1 MQYNRAVQWFQML
14 QKIVWVGGKA
24 GWVANRD
31 KKAFWAAHQRFFSHM
46 MVAAKV
52 RHTYSCSCA
61 TMKHG
66 SFSYPPHIQV
76 SHVAIMARKAVEE
89 QGMSVVIG
97 LQSTGE
103 AHIKQ
108 ALKADSPLAE
118 LVSAPM
124 VVLRN
129 AIQLLVPRS
138 APASQRSSLKTLH
151 KQVKETLAVWKQ
163 TSAGGAAG
171 AGSDAGTGAD
181 VGSDAG
187 ASAGAASAAHGGMVV
202 AIEEHCEMPRSG
214 SLITWAALV
223 DAVSTA
229 AAKPSS
235 TSCLDQPDNSD
246 AEDDTEPEESSDSDV
261 NDADDAKTWDD
272 EATQTLN
279 AIRTGLLEA
288 MEQQLTLPPNPLDD
302 LIGQLGGP
310 AAVAEMTGRSGQQRR
325 TVGGTVVY
333 ADRDASNIQEQVMFQ
348 DGVKR
353 YAIVSKVPV
362 SLCHRTDGNRGR

>member
-1 MQYNRAVQWFQML
+1 
-14 QKIVWVGGKA
+14 
-24 GWVANRD
+24 
-31 KKAFWAAHQRFFSHM
+31 
-46 MVAAKV
+46 
-52 RHTYSCSCA
+52 
-61 TMKHG
+61 
-66 SFSYPPHIQV
+66 
-76 SHVAIMARKAVEE
+76 
-89 QGMSVVIG
+89 
-97 LQSTGE
+97 
-103 AHIKQ
+103 
-108 ALKADSPLAE
+108 
-118 LVSAPM
+118 
-124 VVLRN
+124 
-129 AIQLLVPRS
+129 
-138 APASQRSSLKTLH
+138 
-151 KQVKETLAVWKQ
+151 
-163 TSAGGAAG
+163 
-171 AGSDAGTGAD
+171 
-181 VGSDAG
+181 
-187 ASAGAASAAHGGMVV
+187 MVV

-229 AAKPSS
+229 AAKPST

-261 NDADDAKTWDD
+261 NDADDAKMWDD

-288 MEQQLTLPPNPLDD
+288 LEQQLTLPPNPLDD

-325 TVGGTVVY
+325 TAGGTVVY

-362 SLCHRTDGNRGR
+362 SMHKRESSFSFNLVCRCHFGCRLRVAASRCKQTSARAARTADAFTLHLSCRGLRRMRSSSSEEGIQLLPALALALTLTIALTLGLCL